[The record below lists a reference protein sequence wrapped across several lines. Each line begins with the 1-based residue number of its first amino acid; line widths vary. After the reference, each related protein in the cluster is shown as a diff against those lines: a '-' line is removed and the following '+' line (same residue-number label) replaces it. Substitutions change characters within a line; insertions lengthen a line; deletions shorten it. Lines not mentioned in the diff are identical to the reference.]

1 MMRSLRV
8 EAARQAGKRGGDVM
22 SVRDAPVFG
31 SLLRRYRRAAGL
43 TQEAL
48 AERALLSVFTI
59 SALERGANQAPR

>member
-1 MMRSLRV
+1 
-8 EAARQAGKRGGDVM
+8 M